1 LYGITKLKT
10 DIIFLSDIRLCS
22 RNLVSCKD
30 DVQHIFRN
38 NPYGSYDCWFNSTS
52 NKRGVGILIKR
63 SFNVTALRTKA
74 DPEENYLLL
83 EVAMSGNNLI
93 LGSVYG
99 PNTQNIQFFNRLRED
114 IESFNCNNVVLG
126 GDWNCTYNTGNIES
140 NIDCLNMTRPPNRAH
155 SLAVNELCE
164 ALSLTDPYRV
174 LHPNK
179 KEFSKGSGCG

>member
-1 LYGITKLKT
+1 MSTAGKTNQHLKLYGITKLKT

-126 GDWNCTYNTGNIES
+126 GGG
-140 NIDCLNMTRPPNRAH
+140 L
-155 SLAVNELCE
+155 ELH
-164 ALSLTDPYRV
+164 LQYR
-174 LHPNK
+174 
-179 KEFSKGSGCG
+179 